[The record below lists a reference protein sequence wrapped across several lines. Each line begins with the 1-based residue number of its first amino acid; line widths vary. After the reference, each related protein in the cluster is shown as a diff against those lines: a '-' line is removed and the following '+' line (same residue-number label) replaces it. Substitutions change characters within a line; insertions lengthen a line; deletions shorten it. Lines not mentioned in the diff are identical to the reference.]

1 MSDALT
7 VKKFYCTVCP
17 SECQLVVT
25 LDENGGIATVAG
37 NSCPRGEQ
45 FGRQE
50 AICPMRV
57 LTSTIRLKNAKTDER
72 LISVRTRDA
81 IPLSLQTQAMDV
93 IRRTS
98 VTPPVKMGDTVIAN
112 ICDSGVDVI
121 ASCSVR

>member
-17 SECQLVVT
+17 SECHLVVT
-25 LDENGGIATVAG
+25 LDENGGIASVDG

-72 LISVRTRDA
+72 LIPVRTRDA
-81 IPLSLQTQAMDV
+81 IPLSLQAQAMGV

-98 VTPPVKMGDTVIAN
+98 VTPPIKMGDIVIAN

-121 ASCSVR
+121 ASCSIR

>member
-1 MSDALT
+1 MSDALM
-7 VKKFYCTVCP
+7 VKEFYCTVCP

-25 LDENGGIATVAG
+25 LDENGSIATVAG

-57 LTSTIRLKNAKTDER
+57 LTSTMRLKNAETDER
-72 LISVRTRDA
+72 LIPVRTRDA

-98 VTPPVKMGDTVIAN
+98 VTPPVKMGDTLIAN
-112 ICDSGVDVI
+112 ICDSGVDLI
-121 ASCSVR
+121 ASCSVC